1 MYYIRVDM
9 QYKVEKLHNTY
20 SYIVLPLYDNLS
32 RQRAMELIY
41 DNGINIDNSIYC
53 KSSLHNTFKVL

>member
-9 QYKVEKLHNTY
+9 QYKVENYTTHIHIL
-20 SYIVLPLYDNLS
+20 SYHCMINLS

-41 DNGINIDNSIYC
+41 DKWY
-53 KSSLHNTFKVL
+53 

>member
-32 RQRAMELIY
+32 RQRTMELIY
-41 DNGINIDNSIYC
+41 DKWY
-53 KSSLHNTFKVL
+53 